1 MATASYIL
9 MLLSGAVAVAAWAVG
24 SFAFR
29 RALVE
34 LHGAAG
40 GSDVL
45 LAVAWPFVTDRIRD
59 RGAASATTV
68 NHALVALIAAVTIGC
83 TATALYTNFS
93 FQSR

>member
-1 MATASYIL
+1 
-9 MLLSGAVAVAAWAVG
+9 MLLCGTVAVAAWAIG
-24 SFAFR
+24 SLAFR
-29 RALVE
+29 RALIE
-34 LHGAAG
+34 LDGDAG
-40 GSDVL
+40 GSIVL

-68 NHALVALIAAVTIGC
+68 NHALVALIAAITIGC